1 MIFNHL
7 PSLANKKLKVL
18 DIGCGTGMHLQKL
31 SIKYPKAKV
40 TGLDASKEMLFK
52 AKSKTIGNNQIELV
66 HSPFKDF
73 IQSKKNHYDLIFC
86 SYSLSMLGGTHNCI
100 PEIYDSLKENGCI
113 VVVDFDTT
121 PIKSFEKWMNF
132 NHVQIS
138 GHLFEELN
146 KTFQTQFLKSKKGY
160 MGLWKYSLFVGTK

>member
-1 MIFNHL
+1 MIFDLL
-7 PSLANKKLKVL
+7 PSLPNKELKVL
-18 DIGCGTGMHLQKL
+18 DIGCGTGVHLQNL
-31 SIKYPKAKV
+31 SIKYPKAKI

-52 AKSKTIGNNQIELV
+52 AKSKITGNNQIELV

-73 IQSKKNHYDLIFC
+73 IQSKKNHYNLIFC
-86 SYSLSMLGGTHNCI
+86 SYSLSMLEDTNNSI
-100 PEIYDSLKENGCI
+100 PNIYDSLKENGRI
-113 VVVDFDTT
+113 VVVDFNTT
-121 PIKSFEKWMNF
+121 PFKSFEKWMNF

-146 KTFQTQFLKSKKGY
+146 KTFQTQFLKTQKGY